1 MSLIYIIFAIFFI
14 STLPQLQQTIQTGET
29 RDLNWLN
36 LVLNVLGNALLG
48 LHGYLQ
54 GDKGV
59 ALLGG
64 YFVIYMSTLLYYKS
78 KENRQ

>member
-1 MSLIYIIFAIFFI
+1 MSLIYITFAIFFI

-36 LVLNVLGNALLG
+36 LVLNILGNALLVI
-48 LHGYLQ
+48 HGYLQ

>member
-1 MSLIYIIFAIFFI
+1 MSLVYITFAIFFI

-36 LVLNVLGNALLG
+36 LVLNIFGNTLLG

-54 GDKGV
+54 GDRGV
-59 ALLGG
+59 AALGF
-64 YFVIYMSTLLYYKS
+64 YFVAYWSTLLYYKS
-78 KENRQ
+78 KENSQ

>member
-1 MSLIYIIFAIFFI
+1 MSLIYITFAIFFI

-36 LVLNVLGNALLG
+36 LILNVLGNALLAI
-48 LHGYLQ
+48 HGYLQ

>member
-1 MSLIYIIFAIFFI
+1 MSLIYITFAIFFI

-36 LVLNVLGNALLG
+36 LVLNIIGNALLG
-48 LHGYLQ
+48 LHAYLQ

-59 ALLGG
+59 AILGA

-78 KENRQ
+78 NENRQ

>member
-1 MSLIYIIFAIFFI
+1 MSLIYITFAIFFI

-36 LVLNVLGNALLG
+36 LFLNVLGNALLAI
-48 LHGYLQ
+48 HGYLQ